1 MTNAMQDDVLQR
13 FGLVPNFFR
22 VVEQDALPTERLW
35 SLARFAYLDNPLPA
49 LFKERLFV
57 WMSRFCEMRYCIAR
71 HIGFMVGLG
80 RVAGDALCRPQPV
93 EEVVRLLNRDV
104 PRGDMLLRHIAAL
117 DQPLAE
123 LPAPDSELEWSIFA
137 CATQLFCEPC
147 VESASLHALSRALG
161 PARVEYLQELL
172 AFIHV
177 AHNWTRAHPDLP
189 LEDDVT
195 QLLATHLDLRRAVH
209 EDPEANCRE
218 TGQRLAAEMASL
230 RDENRELQRATTLR
244 LKQDLADSRLLH
256 EISNELIGEQRIE
269 TLYGKLISAGA
280 RLTHGSGGS
289 MQALVTG
296 PDGSPELDLLA
307 NYGLAPD
314 AMRFWK
320 TVHLGSESSCGEAL
334 ASGRRVVVSD
344 VVRCEFMAGTKDLAM
359 YNLSNIRAVQTT
371 PLRSRDGSMLGC
383 ISTYWPEPHEP
394 TEHEL
399 QMFDILARQAAD
411 LIERAKVEA
420 ALRASEDRCR
430 RALQPQNVGVLFFD
444 RDGRV
449 SEANDTFLKMS
460 GYTAADLETGSLHLA
475 DMTPEEWKPSS
486 RHAME
491 ELWTTGHATPY
502 EKEYLRKDGSRWWGL
517 FGATRLGESEAVKFV
532 IDITDR
538 KLTEQALQE
547 ADRRK
552 DVFLATLAH
561 ELRNPLAPISN
572 VVQLLRY
579 ADGHRRA
586 DKLIEMMERQVR
598 QIVRLVDDLLEV
610 SRISGGK
617 IRLDKERVAL
627 AEIVH
632 DAVET
637 SAPLIEQAGHSLDI
651 ALPERPVILEAD
663 RVRLAQVLANILNN
677 AAKYTPS
684 GGHIWL
690 TARLEDCDVLI
701 SVRDDGIGI
710 EPAQLPRIFDLFT
723 QLGRASEPD
732 QKGLGVGL
740 SMARSLVEM
749 HGGVVTAQSAGQGT
763 GAELTVRL
771 PLPAQD
777 KPDQDAANGGAGAV
791 PLAGQRIL
799 VVDDNRDAADSL
811 SLLLEAFGA
820 EVRVAYDGRAALA
833 MLESFRAQ
841 TVLLD
846 LGMPGMDGYEVAQ
859 QIRRRTPLRSVRIA
873 ALTGWGQEAD
883 RSRTRTCGF
892 DFHLTKPVDLEALKT
907 WLTGGRAPEKAS

>member
-1 MTNAMQDDVLQR
+1 
-13 FGLVPNFFR
+13 
-22 VVEQDALPTERLW
+22 
-35 SLARFAYLDNPLPA
+35 
-49 LFKERLFV
+49 
-57 WMSRFCEMRYCIAR
+57 
-71 HIGFMVGLG
+71 
-80 RVAGDALCRPQPV
+80 
-93 EEVVRLLNRDV
+93 
-104 PRGDMLLRHIAAL
+104 
-117 DQPLAE
+117 
-123 LPAPDSELEWSIFA
+123 
-137 CATQLFCEPC
+137 
-147 VESASLHALSRALG
+147 
-161 PARVEYLQELL
+161 
-172 AFIHV
+172 
-177 AHNWTRAHPDLP
+177 
-189 LEDDVT
+189 
-195 QLLATHLDLRRAVH
+195 
-209 EDPEANCRE
+209 
-218 TGQRLAAEMASL
+218 
-230 RDENRELQRATTLR
+230 
-244 LKQDLADSRLLH
+244 
-256 EISNELIGEQRIE
+256 
-269 TLYGKLISAGA
+269 
-280 RLTHGSGGS
+280 
-289 MQALVTG
+289 
-296 PDGSPELDLLA
+296 
-307 NYGLAPD
+307 
-314 AMRFWK
+314 
-320 TVHLGSESSCGEAL
+320 
-334 ASGRRVVVSD
+334 
-344 VVRCEFMAGTKDLAM
+344 
-359 YNLSNIRAVQTT
+359 
-371 PLRSRDGSMLGC
+371 
-383 ISTYWPEPHEP
+383 
-394 TEHEL
+394 
-399 QMFDILARQAAD
+399 
-411 LIERAKVEA
+411 
-420 ALRASEDRCR
+420 
-430 RALQPQNVGVLFFD
+430 
-444 RDGRV
+444 
-449 SEANDTFLKMS
+449 
-460 GYTAADLETGSLHLA
+460 
-475 DMTPEEWKPSS
+475 
-486 RHAME
+486 
-491 ELWTTGHATPY
+491 
-502 EKEYLRKDGSRWWGL
+502 L